1 MHWMENISKFSKG
14 FVFYSKFLLEIISID
29 ESTNWKVGL
38 LLIIAVIKILIMA

>member
-14 FVFYSKFLLEIISID
+14 FVFYSQFLLEIISIV

-38 LLIIAVIKILIMA
+38 SIMFY